1 MSKKVDIT
9 YFDVVSMDGLSG
21 LVVHNK
27 DSYELLIEEIDEIV
41 AKAQAAGYYNDE
53 KWLIISVRLER
64 SWSEDGMLL
73 MERITKMPYAKYDN
87 GLVVR
92 VNP

>member
-1 MSKKVDIT
+1 MGKKVDTT
-9 YFDVVSMDGLSG
+9 YFDVLSMDGSGG
-21 LVVHNK
+21 LVVYNK

-41 AKAQAAGYYNDE
+41 ARAQASGYYNNE
-53 KWLIISVRLER
+53 KWLIVSVRLER